1 MSVREIKEAEWDELV
16 LSGDNGVAADF
27 WATWCAPCVQSRPI
41 FEEVSDDYPDIEFY
55 TVNIDEESNI
65 AAKHGIRS
73 IPNIKF
79 FCSGLEVGQVIG
91 YKPKEQ
97 LKQDIERILS
107 EHQECIENSSK
118 VN

>member
-16 LSGDNGVAADF
+16 LSGDNVVAADF
-27 WATWCAPCVQSRPI
+27 WATWCAPCRASGPI
-41 FEEVSDDYPDIEFY
+41 FEEVSDDYPDIEFF
-55 TVNIDEESNI
+55 TVNIDEEANI
-65 AAKHGIRS
+65 ATKHGIRS

-107 EHQECIENSSK
+107 EHKQCIENSSK
-118 VN
+118 LG

>member
-1 MSVREIKEAEWDELV
+1 MSVREIKEAEWDEMV
-16 LSGDNGVAADF
+16 LSGDNVVAADF
-27 WATWCAPCVQSRPI
+27 WETWCAPCRASGPI

-118 VN
+118 VG